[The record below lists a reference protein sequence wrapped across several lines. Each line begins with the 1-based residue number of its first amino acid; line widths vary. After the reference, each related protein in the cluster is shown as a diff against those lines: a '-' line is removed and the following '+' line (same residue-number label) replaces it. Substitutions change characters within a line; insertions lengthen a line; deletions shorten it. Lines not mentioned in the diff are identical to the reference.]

1 MTFFSDYF
9 DRLKE
14 FSTASGLNAVVVL
27 AASVALATTPIAF
40 AFLARQTW
48 FKARRGRTEQKPS
61 FSAVVVAVML
71 VMGIPAILLALMVKS
86 QYFDKDRYEFD
97 PNRVIS
103 VLDQGRQFEAR
114 NLLDSAY
121 KADEA
126 VREERKRLAEKEK
139 NLTETVKKLDA
150 AMIAL
155 SEAATQSP
163 PAAEAALAALDALGK
178 VRQSVGVDAPH
189 EFEEL
194 VVKLKNPT
202 PAPMLVAAG
211 PGMVGAGAQVAEPKA
226 PSKYDREIANVPGPQ
241 RELAKLLPLDE
252 VPKEWEV
259 GEMGDGH
266 LETFNAENLYE
277 KIDGRAESF
286 VQYDVTGMAY
296 TNYHPK
302 GDDSGEIQLYVFAF
316 SSPLKAFGKYG
327 SEKPQDTETVD
338 IGDEGYA
345 AAGSVSFYRDK
356 YFVQVVSTSDDPK
369 YAAFSDKVARIV
381 SAKIGGEPLPG
392 SAEPETMAE
401 AAPSEPEKT
410 EPAIS
415 PAALFKL
422 LPAGPERADPQYVA
436 QDAFGYS
443 FFSDVFLADYKEGDV
458 TWQGF
463 LRPYASPEEAK
474 KVFEKY
480 VETAKADGA
489 DLKEIET
496 EGAERMVLS
505 DNIGLFDAVFLKGN
519 SVGGANGATGAE
531 PAEKFAREF
540 VKNLPEKTPS
550 LGGSSAQEKE
560 EAESSS
566 EN

>member
-1 MTFFSDYF
+1 MTFFTDF
-9 DRLKE
+9 FARLKE

-27 AASVALATTPIAF
+27 AAAVALASTPIAF
-40 AFLARQTW
+40 AIMGGQKW
-48 FKARRGRTEQKPS
+48 FQARRGRQEQRPS
-61 FSAVVVAVML
+61 FATVVVATLL

-86 QYFDKDRYEFD
+86 QYFDRDRYEFD
-97 PNRVIS
+97 PNRVITT
-103 VLDQGRQFEAR
+103 LDEGRQFNSVA
-114 NLLDSAY
+114 

-126 VREERKRLAEKEK
+126 VREEQKQLAEKEK
-139 NLTETVKKLDA
+139 NLTESVKKLDT

-155 SEAATQSP
+155 AEAATQSP
-163 PAAEAALAALDALGK
+163 PAADATLLALDALGK

-189 EFEEL
+189 EFEDL

-211 PGMVGAGAQVAEPKA
+211 PGMVGTGAQVAPAAA
-226 PSKYDREIANVPGPQ
+226 PSPYDREIANVPAPQ

-252 VPKEWEV
+252 APQGWEV

-286 VQYDVTGMAY
+286 VQYDVTGMSY

-302 GDDSGEIQLYVFAF
+302 GDDSGEVQLYVFAF
-316 SSPLKAFGKYG
+316 ASPLKAFGKYG
-327 SEKPQDTETVD
+327 SEKPQDTETVA
-338 IGDEGYA
+338 IGDEGYT

-369 YAAFSDKVARIV
+369 FAKFSEDVARIV

-392 SAEPETMAE
+392 SEAPETMAAE
-401 AAPSEPEKT
+401 AEPAKT
-410 EPAIS
+410 EAAIS

-422 LPAGPERADPQYVA
+422 LPAGPDRTDPQYVA

-458 TWQGF
+458 SWQGF
-463 LRPYASPEEAK
+463 LRPYANAEEAK
-474 KVFEKY
+474 KVFEQY

-489 DLKEIET
+489 ELTEIDA
-496 EGAERMVLS
+496 EGADQMVLS
-505 DNIGLFDAVFLKGN
+505 ANIGLFDAVFLKGN

-550 LGGSSAQEKE
+550 LGGSAAAKE
-560 EAESSS
+560 ESDAPSDY
-566 EN
+566 